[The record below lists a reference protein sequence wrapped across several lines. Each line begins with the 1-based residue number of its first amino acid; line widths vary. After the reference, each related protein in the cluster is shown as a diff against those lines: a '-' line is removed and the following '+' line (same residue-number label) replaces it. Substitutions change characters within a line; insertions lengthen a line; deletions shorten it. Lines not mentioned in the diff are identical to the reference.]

1 MTTEEM
7 VLAAVPGPKP
17 PWSRVAR
24 STLVATAQGDLAL
37 RAAARVLE
45 EHATRTG
52 QVVLEIARVRTADG
66 QHEGVYARCGTTEE
80 RDAAPEPTTEQV
92 EAVQD
97 LAAAVDKMTGDL
109 TDAMIGRKP

>member
-17 PWSRVAR
+17 SWSRGAR

-45 EHATRTG
+45 EHAARAG
-52 QVVLEIARVRTADG
+52 VVVLEVARVRTGDG
-66 QHEGVYARCGTTEE
+66 QHEGVYARCGAAEE
-80 RDAAPEPTTEQV
+80 RDPEPTTEQV
-92 EAVQD
+92 GAVQD
-97 LAAAVDKMTGDL
+97 LTAAVDKMTGDL